1 MQATIGK
8 ARVRWHIAKGDER
21 FIRLTPVPVAADPE
35 TPPPAPKRLRR
46 VSVTGTGRGTG
57 RGGKAPAKRL
67 TRPLKPHGKR
77 SEFIRFIGSREV
89 SVVSV
94 RNEFDMSHANV
105 NGFLTNINRDHGIGY
120 EKEGGQLRLVLPPGC
135 NWQNV
140 WGT

>member
-1 MQATIGK
+1 MQATIGRV
-8 ARVRWHIAKGDER
+8 RVRWHIVKGDEP
-21 FIRLTPVPVAADPE
+21 FIRLTPAPGTTTTEA
-35 TPPPAPKRLRR
+35 PPPAPKRLRR

-77 SEFIRFIGSREV
+77 SEFVKFIGSRVV

-94 RNEFDMSHANV
+94 RNEFDMTHANV

-120 EKEGGQLRLVLPPGC
+120 EKEGGDLRLILPPGS
-135 NWQNV
+135 NWQNI
-140 WGT
+140 WGE